1 MESDVEASSV
11 RHLFTWNEYF
21 CSQGHQPISRLTLA
35 ATYSK
40 FIQTL
45 LMCPLQRLHI
55 LVTRQTVQSQY
66 KQGMFADLPNILED
80 LNGGFR
86 AGAPA

>member
-35 ATYSK
+35 AT
-40 FIQTL
+40 L
-45 LMCPLQRLHI
+45 LKIHTDIADVPSAKAPHLGDKADCA
-55 LVTRQTVQSQY
+55 VAVQ
-66 KQGMFADLPNILED
+66 
-80 LNGGFR
+80 
-86 AGAPA
+86 AGHVC